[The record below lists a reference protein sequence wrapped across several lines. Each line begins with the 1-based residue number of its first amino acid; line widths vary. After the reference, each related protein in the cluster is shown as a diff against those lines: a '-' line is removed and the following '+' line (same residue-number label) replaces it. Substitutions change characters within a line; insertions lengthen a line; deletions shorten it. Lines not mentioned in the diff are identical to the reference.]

1 VPYVTVHLDTGLLHC
16 CYPEAGRARYS
27 PTALET
33 TQMYIDPTTGSLVL
47 QVLAAGFLSLLAM
60 VGRVREA
67 FKSFF
72 KLLVP
77 RHRR

>member
-1 VPYVTVHLDTGLLHC
+1 
-16 CYPEAGRARYS
+16 
-27 PTALET
+27 
-33 TQMYIDPTTGSLVL
+33 MYIDPTTGSLVL
-47 QVLAAGFLSLLAM
+47 QVLAAGVLSLVAM

-67 FKSFF
+67 IKSFF

>member
-1 VPYVTVHLDTGLLHC
+1 V
-16 CYPEAGRARYS
+16 
-27 PTALET
+27 
-33 TQMYIDPTTGSLVL
+33 
-47 QVLAAGFLSLLAM
+47 AM

>member
-1 VPYVTVHLDTGLLHC
+1 
-16 CYPEAGRARYS
+16 
-27 PTALET
+27 
-33 TQMYIDPTTGSLVL
+33 MYIDPTTGSLVL

>member
-1 VPYVTVHLDTGLLHC
+1 VSLPISRKGCYTIVT
-16 CYPEAGRARYS
+16 PEGHYAGTH
-27 PTALET
+27 PTARNN
-33 TQMYIDPTTGSLVL
+33 QMYIDPTTGSLVL

-72 KLLVP
+72 KSLVP